1 MMTRRHFIGTL
12 SAITAAG
19 GLGFGGNFFA
29 RRNLSV
35 AGIRPA
41 SAIPLQGAAVTLHGT
56 NGQILQGVI
65 GDVTAT
71 CQPARH
77 GAPGTEQISLLVALD
92 NAEPAGGTY
101 RVQTRD
107 IDLGELN
114 FLPVG
119 KIGPQRR
126 LEAVIT
132 RIV

>member
-1 MMTRRHFIGTL
+1 MMTRRHFIGAL

-19 GLGFGGNFFA
+19 GLGFGGKFFD
-29 RRNLSV
+29 RRRLSL

-41 SAIPLQGAAVTLHGT
+41 SVMPLQGAAVSLQGT
-56 NGQILQGVI
+56 RGQIMHGVI

-71 CQPARH
+71 CQPARD
-77 GAPGTEQISLLVALD
+77 GAPGTEQISLLVALE
-92 NAEPAGGTY
+92 NVEPEGGTY

-107 IDLGELN
+107 VDLGELN

-119 KIGPQRR
+119 KTGSQRR